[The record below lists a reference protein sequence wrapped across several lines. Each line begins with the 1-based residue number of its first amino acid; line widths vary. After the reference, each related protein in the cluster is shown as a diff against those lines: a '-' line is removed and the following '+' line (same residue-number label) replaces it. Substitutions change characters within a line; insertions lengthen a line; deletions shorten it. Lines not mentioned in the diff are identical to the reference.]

1 MGHKPVFE
9 YNPSTDSH
17 KFVGYEDD
25 TSENVKQAIR
35 EAQERERKE
44 KIDWARV
51 SHQARIEQLED
62 YYLEDYFLEEKR
74 EQFERELEQ
83 ANREEV
89 EKREAELWSYKRQQ
103 EKKALERKR
112 EQRERELEEAL
123 KRQEAIRKAQQRY
136 SELSP
141 LRKFFSRKLNL
152 YGAIIPFGI
161 KVDKLTTEQIDKLYG
176 GRKK

>member
-25 TSENVKQAIR
+25 TSEDVKQAIR
-35 EAQERERKE
+35 EAQEIERKE
-44 KIDWARV
+44 KIDWARA
-51 SHQARIEQLED
+51 SHQARNEQLED

-83 ANREEV
+83 ANREEEKKRKV
-89 EKREAELWSYKRQQ
+89 ELRRYKNQQ
-103 EKKALERKR
+103 EKEALEQEKSRR
-112 EQRERELEEAL
+112 EKEIEEAY

-141 LRKFFSRKLNL
+141 LRKFFSRRLNL
-152 YGAIIPFGI
+152 YGGIVPFGI
-161 KVDKLTTEQIDKLYG
+161 KEDKLTTEQIDNLYG